1 MTADRRADAARPGAG
16 SGTHRLPTRGPDSY
30 NEAYDD
36 PTVVLPPTQQLLGN
50 YRLIGRLGEGGM
62 GVVYKGLDVHG
73 DPVAVKVLRDHIAH
87 DAGARERLR
96 REVSTLVR
104 VKSPNV
110 ASFLDAEVDG
120 ERPYLV
126 TSFVPGA
133 PLDEVVEEDGPFGA
147 ARLARLG
154 RGLADALG
162 AIHAAGI
169 VHRDLKPGNVLLVG
183 DDPVLID
190 FGIAHV
196 ADDARLTSTGLV
208 MGTPGYL
215 SPEIVEGAEVTQA
228 TDWWG
233 WAATLAYA
241 ASGQPP
247 FGRGPMT
254 VVLDRVSRGQAD
266 LTGVEPRLR
275 PLLQAA
281 LNPDPA
287 ARPAAQEVL
296 AELDVFASGGQTG
309 HIPMRATKPP
319 TEAISRPT
327 TFRQQAAP
335 VTGKPATAF
344 VPSPRSSAPD
354 TERLRGATPGTERL
368 PYDRGAGQR
377 SAPVGFEPREQ
388 RRPQPSPQGDRPV
401 PSLPPGKFVPPPD
414 PRIGQPARTGTLAA
428 LAAAAVGITALW
440 PTVGFVLVVLWAI
453 AARWCD
459 KTVTSMVLR
468 RFSGGRRKSDGF
480 VAAVTSPWHGVLA
493 ALATVLTVLIP
504 AFVGACAAAVVA
516 LAWSMT
522 QGGSAYLARPAPLGV
537 GMLIALLVMWWGP
550 GGIPLRRGSRSIVR
564 GVIRGKPLTQIIVG
578 VLIAI
583 AIICGLWALTH
594 LSSGANWWPFQTDS
608 SVPMQGVL
616 PNLPGR

>member
-1 MTADRRADAARPGAG
+1 MTADHRSAAARPGAG
-16 SGTHRLPTRGPDSY
+16 DGTHRLPRRGAGAYDGAYDGGPDGNY
-30 NEAYDD
+30 GD
-36 PTVVLPPTQQLLGN
+36 PTVVLPPTQRMLGN

-133 PLDEVVEEDGPFGA
+133 PLDEVVEDDGPFGA

-215 SPEIVEGAEVTQA
+215 SPEIVEGADVSQA

-266 LTGVEPRLR
+266 LSGVEPRLR

-281 LNPDPA
+281 LSPDPA
-287 ARPAAQEVL
+287 ARPSAPEVL
-296 AELDVFASGGQTG
+296 AELDVFAAGGQTG
-309 HIPMRATKPP
+309 HIPLRSAKPP
-319 TEAISRPT
+319 TEAIARPATSRHTSPP
-327 TFRQQAAP
+327 P
-335 VTGKPATAF
+335 VAKPA
-344 VPSPRSSAPD
+344 
-354 TERLRGATPGTERL
+354 TERL
-368 PYDRGAGQR
+368 PYERAAQPRSSPAGFGPRGQ
-377 SAPVGFEPREQ
+377 S
-388 RRPQPSPQGDRPV
+388 RPQQQPPNDRPE
-401 PSLPPGKFVPPPD
+401 PALPPGRFVPPPD

-428 LAAAAVGITALW
+428 LAAAAVGVTALW
-440 PTVGFVLVVLWAI
+440 PTLGVVVVLLWAI

-459 KTVTSMVLR
+459 KAVTSMVLR
-468 RFSGGRRKSDGF
+468 RFSSGRRRSDGF
-480 VAAVTSPWHGVLA
+480 VAAVTSPWHGLVA
-493 ALATVLTVLIP
+493 ALATLLTVLIP

-516 LAWSMT
+516 LGWSMT
-522 QGGSAYLARPAPLGV
+522 QGGSAYLARPAPLAV

-564 GVIRGKPLTQIIVG
+564 GVVRGQPVTRIIVG
-578 VLIAI
+578 LLIAV
-583 AIICGLWALTH
+583 AVVCGLWGLTH
-594 LSSGANWWPFQTDS
+594 LSSDVSWWPFQTDS

-616 PNLPGR
+616 PNPPGR